1 MTPLPS
7 FVVLSCTPAF
17 CLPENPAYIHLMT
30 RVPLIGLTLD
40 IEAGGPKDFSRW
52 PYHALRQNYFDAIRN
67 AGGLPVG
74 LPHEPHLAQ
83 AYMGRL
89 DGLVVTG
96 GAFDPD
102 PALYGEALHPQTTL
116 KPGRT
121 DAELAYIAAA
131 RHRSLPVLG
140 ICGGMQLM
148 AIAWGGTLH
157 QHLPDHAPG
166 PIAHEQ
172 PNPRDEAGHDVILVP
187 GSRLAHY
194 TGCTTMRVNSSHHQG
209 VRDPG
214 GLLVSARAP
223 DGLIEAIEAPDADT
237 DTGNDIGN
245 GIFYL
250 GVQWHPEFAIDPG
263 DARLLAGFID
273 AARHATPQDRRA

>member
-1 MTPLPS
+1 
-7 FVVLSCTPAF
+7 
-17 CLPENPAYIHLMT
+17 MT
-30 RVPLIGLTLD
+30 RAPLIGLTLD
-40 IEAGGPKDFSRW
+40 IEPGGPQAFSRW
-52 PYHALRQNYFDAIRN
+52 PYHALRQNYFSALIA
-67 AGGLPVG
+67 AGALPVG
-74 LPHEPHLAQ
+74 LPHDPALA
-83 AYMGRL
+83 APLMARL
-89 DGLVVTG
+89 DGLVVAG

-102 PALYGEALHPQTTL
+102 PALYGEVLHPCTTL

-131 RHRSLPVLG
+131 RGRALPILG

-148 AIAWGGTLH
+148 AIAWGGALF
-157 QHLPDHAPG
+157 QHLPEQAPG

-172 PNPRDEAGHDVILVP
+172 PNPRDEAGHEVSVVP
-187 GSRLAHY
+187 GTLLSRC
-194 TGCTTMRVNSSHHQG
+194 TGQAEMRVNSSHHQG

-214 GLLVSARAP
+214 SLTISACAA
-223 DGLIEAIEAPDADT
+223 DGLIEAIETAD
-237 DTGNDIGN
+237 
-245 GIFYL
+245 GIFRL

>member
-1 MTPLPS
+1 MLQ
-7 FVVLSCTPAF
+7 
-17 CLPENPAYIHLMT
+17 NPVYIVIMT
-30 RVPLIGLTLD
+30 RAPLIGLTLD
-40 IEAGGPKDFSRW
+40 IEPGGPQAFSRW
-52 PYHALRQNYFDAIRN
+52 PYYALRQNYFDAVIK

-74 LPHEPHLAQ
+74 LPHDPALAKDLID
-83 AYMGRL
+83 RL

-102 PALYGEALHPQTTL
+102 PALYGEAPHPATTL

-121 DAELAYIAAA
+121 EAELAFLAAA
-131 RHRSLPVLG
+131 RERDLPILG

-148 AIAWGGTLH
+148 AIAWGGALH

-172 PNPRDEAGHDVILVP
+172 PNPRNEAGHEIHVVSDSL
-187 GSRLAHY
+187 LAQC
-194 TGCTTMRVNSSHHQG
+194 TGQTTMRVNSSHHQG

-214 GLLVSARAP
+214 ALAISARAP
-223 DGLIEAIEAPDADT
+223 DGVIEAIET
-237 DTGNDIGN
+237 ND
-245 GIFYL
+245 GIFRL

-263 DARLLAGFID
+263 DARLLAGLID

>member
-1 MTPLPS
+1 
-7 FVVLSCTPAF
+7 
-17 CLPENPAYIHLMT
+17 MT
-30 RVPLIGLTLD
+30 RAPLIGLTLD
-40 IEAGGPKDFSRW
+40 IEPGGPKAFSRL
-52 PYHALRQNYFDAIRN
+52 PYHALRQNYFSAITA

-74 LPHEPHLAQ
+74 LPHEPVLA
-83 AYMGRL
+83 AALIGRL

-102 PALYGEALHPQTTL
+102 PALYGETLHPMTTL

-121 DAELAYIAAA
+121 DAELAYLHAA
-131 RHRSLPVLG
+131 RAAHLPILG

-148 AIAWGGTLH
+148 AIAWGGALH

-172 PNPRDEAGHDVILVP
+172 PNPRDEPGHAVGILP
-187 GSRLAHY
+187 GTLLSRV
-194 TGCTTMRVNSSHHQG
+194 TGQASMKVNSSHHQG

-214 GLLVSARAP
+214 ALQVSALAP
-223 DGLIEAIEAPDADT
+223 DGVIEAIETQD
-237 DTGNDIGN
+237 
-245 GIFYL
+245 GIFAL